1 MYIVCCRLS
10 VWLSVCVHEC
20 MYARTHTHT
29 HAGAVCVDM
38 CMYVSPG
45 PLPSM
50 LAVELLP
57 NHLRAAGMSLLLTVC
72 TLCNVAVA
80 SSWPVLQAQLG
91 SGRLL
96 GVYSCMIAVAFVFA
110 RHFVPETAGLPLEHA
125 KMR

>member
-1 MYIVCCRLS
+1 MYVCRMLS
-10 VWLSVCVHEC
+10 SICLSVC
-20 MYARTHTHT
+20 MYVCLHARTRVQVCIDMFTH
-29 HAGAVCVDM
+29 
-38 CMYVSPG
+38 VSPG

>member
-1 MYIVCCRLS
+1 MYVCRMLS
-10 VWLSVCVHEC
+10 SICLSVC
-20 MYARTHTHT
+20 MYVCLHARTRVQ
-29 HAGAVCVDM
+29 VCIDM
-38 CMYVSPG
+38 CTYVSPG

-80 SSWPVLQAQLG
+80 SSWPVLQARLG

-125 KMR
+125 KIR

>member
-1 MYIVCCRLS
+1 
-10 VWLSVCVHEC
+10 
-20 MYARTHTHT
+20 
-29 HAGAVCVDM
+29 
-38 CMYVSPG
+38 
-45 PLPSM
+45 M

-125 KMR
+125 QMR

>member
-1 MYIVCCRLS
+1 MYVVCCRLS

-20 MYARTHTHT
+20 MHARTHTHT